1 MAHRVFTDLDLHE
14 DVPVRARPRI
24 GEWGPKGVPTTRS
37 KKVSRVV
44 VPILFV
50 LAAAAALTLG
60 YLVFRAISQAVG
72 L

>member
-1 MAHRVFTDLDLHE
+1 MSHRVFTDLDLHVG
-14 DVPVRARPRI
+14 VPVRARPRI
-24 GEWGPKGVPTTRS
+24 GEWGPQGVPTTRS

-50 LAAAAALTLG
+50 VVAGAAVTLG
-60 YLVFRAISQAVG
+60 YVVFRVIAQAVG